1 MTRELND
8 TSTPETSR
16 IPPFWLRSVA
26 HDGPLLDPMV
36 VAVARASWPW
46 AFRLAER
53 DLHDGPCALEIVEII
68 ATEVSRRLQVQPEIG
83 HHLAAYYR
91 TAFARRIRAISDRN
105 ARIRYEGSPQDLET
119 NFKPS
124 APDWVTTVE
133 DRMSLDA
140 VLYHATETTRL
151 MLRYRVLDYSW
162 KEIGDHFALTSKRA
176 KSHFHYGLRS
186 AHQRLIASRERRKC

>member
-8 TSTPETSR
+8 TSTPEASR

-26 HDGPLLDPMV
+26 HDGSPLDPMV
-36 VAVARASWPW
+36 VAVARESWSW

-53 DLHDGPCALEIVEII
+53 HLHDGPCALETVEII
-68 ATEVSRRLQVQPEIG
+68 ATEVSMRLRVQPEIG

-105 ARIRYEGSPQDLET
+105 TRIHYEGSPQDLET
-119 NFKPS
+119 TYKPS
-124 APDWVTTVE
+124 APDWVTAVE
-133 DRMSLDA
+133 DRMCLDA
-140 VLYHATETTRL
+140 LLCPARQTTRL

-162 KEIGDHFALTSKRA
+162 KKIGDHFTVTA
-176 KSHFHYGLRS
+176 KQARSRFYYGLRL
-186 AHQRLIASRERRKC
+186 AHQRLIAAKEQRRC